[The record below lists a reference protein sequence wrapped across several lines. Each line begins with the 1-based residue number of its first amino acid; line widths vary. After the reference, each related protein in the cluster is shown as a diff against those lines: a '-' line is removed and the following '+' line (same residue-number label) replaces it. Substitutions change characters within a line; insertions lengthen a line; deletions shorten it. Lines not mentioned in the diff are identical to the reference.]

1 MACSKIFSGD
11 LPELI
16 SEIIQYFRNDLST
29 LHSCILVN
37 RLWCRLAI
45 PLLWEDPFSM
55 KPPKNYIIEIYLHNL
70 NEDDKTK
77 LSEHGINME
86 LIPSNT
92 FFNYPNF
99 IKRLNTWK
107 LICSIEKWVSAV
119 KTLTTE
125 EQFANYFMPETNFL
139 SPLYPHFENIT
150 SLIYKSLFK
159 MFIIDNEIK
168 LNTFE
173 IEIITDKDHDYF
185 NDALEL
191 ILQNSNFICN
201 IKILKL
207 YLSDTIIYPFY
218 FQYPINDNALIKKHL
233 SQIIN
238 LQQNLKKI
246 LFSSNNFSIYNSLL
260 KNSNCSNTLNTIIF
274 YSVNF
279 KNMTVL
285 YKIFDQLNVL
295 ESIHILYC
303 YSLDTDFI
311 QQIINLTK
319 PFKLKSLFLDE
330 VLQIDPLKSL
340 LQKSGDFL
348 ENFGFGY
355 GLGLYTSNESKQQLL
370 ELIIKYCTNIKFFD
384 LPGFDDQNIYSAF
397 ELIKNVAQNLNYLSI
412 DFCKLYDF
420 YNYDTKLSS
429 IVLRNL
435 GQILPFKLEYLS
447 LTLMINTNDF
457 EIFLKNSQNT
467 FIKKLLISNKM
478 QGGIEVILP
487 YIKKYIM
494 KNNSIKYLAIM
505 ETFFENTTDIIF
517 KSKDLFSLIS
527 LKDEVK
533 EFGEHNIK
541 VQNYYDLQIQVCEFI
556 KEVD

>member
-1 MACSKIFSGD
+1 
-11 LPELI
+11 
-16 SEIIQYFRNDLST
+16 
-29 LHSCILVN
+29 
-37 RLWCRLAI
+37 
-45 PLLWEDPFSM
+45 
-55 KPPKNYIIEIYLHNL
+55 
-70 NEDDKTK
+70 
-77 LSEHGINME
+77 
-86 LIPSNT
+86 
-92 FFNYPNF
+92 
-99 IKRLNTWK
+99 
-107 LICSIEKWVSAV
+107 
-119 KTLTTE
+119 
-125 EQFANYFMPETNFL
+125 
-139 SPLYPHFENIT
+139 
-150 SLIYKSLFK
+150 
-159 MFIIDNEIK
+159 
-168 LNTFE
+168 
-173 IEIITDKDHDYF
+173 
-185 NDALEL
+185 
-191 ILQNSNFICN
+191 
-201 IKILKL
+201 
-207 YLSDTIIYPFY
+207 
-218 FQYPINDNALIKKHL
+218 
-233 SQIIN
+233 
-238 LQQNLKKI
+238 
-246 LFSSNNFSIYNSLL
+246 
-260 KNSNCSNTLNTIIF
+260 
-274 YSVNF
+274 
-279 KNMTVL
+279 MTVL

-494 KNNSIKYLAIM
+494 KKNSIKYLAIM

>member
-70 NEDDKTK
+70 NDDDKTK

-107 LICSIEKWVSAV
+107 LICSIEKWISAV

-150 SLIYKSLFK
+150 
-159 MFIIDNEIK
+159 N
-168 LNTFE
+168 
-173 IEIITDKDHDYF
+173 
-185 NDALEL
+185 
-191 ILQNSNFICN
+191 
-201 IKILKL
+201 
-207 YLSDTIIYPFY
+207 
-218 FQYPINDNALIKKHL
+218 
-233 SQIIN
+233 
-238 LQQNLKKI
+238 
-246 LFSSNNFSIYNSLL
+246 
-260 KNSNCSNTLNTIIF
+260 
-274 YSVNF
+274 
-279 KNMTVL
+279 
-285 YKIFDQLNVL
+285 
-295 ESIHILYC
+295 
-303 YSLDTDFI
+303 TDFI

-330 VLQIDPLKSL
+330 VLQIEPLKSL

-355 GLGLYTSNESKQQLL
+355 GLGLYTK
-370 ELIIKYCTNIKFFD
+370 
-384 LPGFDDQNIYSAF
+384 
-397 ELIKNVAQNLNYLSI
+397 
-412 DFCKLYDF
+412 
-420 YNYDTKLSS
+420 
-429 IVLRNL
+429 
-435 GQILPFKLEYLS
+435 YLS

-457 EIFLKNSQNT
+457 EIFLKNSQNI

-494 KNNSIKYLAIM
+494 KKNNIKYLAIM

-533 EFGEHNIK
+533 EFSTHNIK

>member
-233 SQIIN
+233 SQIIY

-246 LFSSNNFSIYNSLL
+246 LF
-260 KNSNCSNTLNTIIF
+260 T
-274 YSVNF
+274 
-279 KNMTVL
+279 
-285 YKIFDQLNVL
+285 
-295 ESIHILYC
+295 
-303 YSLDTDFI
+303 
-311 QQIINLTK
+311 
-319 PFKLKSLFLDE
+319 
-330 VLQIDPLKSL
+330 
-340 LQKSGDFL
+340 
-348 ENFGFGY
+348 
-355 GLGLYTSNESKQQLL
+355 
-370 ELIIKYCTNIKFFD
+370 
-384 LPGFDDQNIYSAF
+384 
-397 ELIKNVAQNLNYLSI
+397 QNLNYLSI

-494 KNNSIKYLAIM
+494 KKNSIKYLAIM

>member
-1 MACSKIFSGD
+1 
-11 LPELI
+11 
-16 SEIIQYFRNDLST
+16 
-29 LHSCILVN
+29 
-37 RLWCRLAI
+37 
-45 PLLWEDPFSM
+45 
-55 KPPKNYIIEIYLHNL
+55 
-70 NEDDKTK
+70 
-77 LSEHGINME
+77 
-86 LIPSNT
+86 
-92 FFNYPNF
+92 
-99 IKRLNTWK
+99 
-107 LICSIEKWVSAV
+107 
-119 KTLTTE
+119 
-125 EQFANYFMPETNFL
+125 
-139 SPLYPHFENIT
+139 
-150 SLIYKSLFK
+150 
-159 MFIIDNEIK
+159 
-168 LNTFE
+168 
-173 IEIITDKDHDYF
+173 
-185 NDALEL
+185 
-191 ILQNSNFICN
+191 
-201 IKILKL
+201 
-207 YLSDTIIYPFY
+207 
-218 FQYPINDNALIKKHL
+218 
-233 SQIIN
+233 
-238 LQQNLKKI
+238 
-246 LFSSNNFSIYNSLL
+246 
-260 KNSNCSNTLNTIIF
+260 
-274 YSVNF
+274 
-279 KNMTVL
+279 MTVL

-397 ELIKNVAQNLNYLSI
+397 ELIKNVEQNLNYLSI

-429 IVLRNL
+429 IVLKNL

-494 KNNSIKYLAIM
+494 KKNSIKYLAIM